1 MRINDVVNAFS
12 SIGNTLKTKFSD
24 AWTKIKTAFSLQ
36 NVKNHFNGIKEAI
49 KSVFDAIATV
59 IKAPFNTVI
68 DGINHAFEFLNSLY
82 FEIPDWVPG
91 IGGNSWGFD
100 IPEIPRLASGMAVPA
115 NYGEFLAILG
125 DNKREPEVV
134 SPVSEIENA
143 VARAMSRFSGGG
155 GDINMVIELDGEVV
169 YRNVVERNKTHVDS
183 TGVNEFIY

>member
-1 MRINDVVNAFS
+1 
-12 SIGNTLKTKFSD
+12 
-24 AWTKIKTAFSLQ
+24 
-36 NVKNHFNGIKEAI
+36 
-49 KSVFDAIATV
+49 
-59 IKAPFNTVI
+59 
-68 DGINHAFEFLNSLY
+68 
-82 FEIPDWVPG
+82 
-91 IGGNSWGFD
+91 
-100 IPEIPRLASGMAVPA
+100 MAVPA

-155 GDINMVIELDGEVV
+155 DINMVIELDGEVV